1 MEKMEQVLVSEIRGS
16 ENKTLRCYIVTA
28 GINRGCRRI
37 DPKGGIFDD
46 YFKSPVVLAFH
57 DDTKVIGRCID
68 LNVETGGILATFEF
82 NHTGLADD
90 IFRLYR
96 EGFLTSWSIGF
107 LPLEMKSEKEGGKEI
122 LHITKWMLLE
132 VSAVSVPMDADAV
145 TVAIGQG
152 LIHDQ
157 LLIQS
162 LCSKHESDFERLGRE
177 IAGFA
182 SEYARKIQGR

>member
-16 ENKTLRCYIVTA
+16 ENKTLQCYIVTA
-28 GINRGCRRI
+28 GINRGGRKI
-37 DPKGGIFDD
+37 DPHGGKFED

-68 LNVETGGILATFEF
+68 LSVETGGILATFEF
-82 NHTGLADD
+82 NHTQLASD
-90 IFRLYR
+90 IFRLYK

-107 LPLEMKSEKEGGKEI
+107 LPLEMKSEKEGGKEVI
-122 LHITKWMLLE
+122 HITSWLLLE

-152 LIHDQ
+152 LIKDE
-157 LLIQS
+157 LLLQS
-162 LCSKHESDFERLGRE
+162 LGESDFSKLARE
-177 IAGFA
+177 IPAFAAG
-182 SEYARKIQGR
+182 YAVKAKGR